1 MKNKAWNRKIRIRLM
16 AAGLAG
22 TLSLGLWGCKTAD
35 TCSSP
40 GTVSMEE
47 LPQEQSA
54 ETDTGSRGSAAA
66 GKETAP
72 EENAQEAYD
81 LYGEIR
87 EVSAQTFVL
96 SRVMEE
102 DAGDGAEIAVLPVE
116 EDAMELVTVVWDEN
130 TRFVKRTIK
139 NGGADY
145 EDSESSPEALEAG
158 AMAELQ
164 GSYEGEVFRASQV
177 RLTETM

>member
-1 MKNKAWNRKIRIRLM
+1 
-16 AAGLAG
+16 
-22 TLSLGLWGCKTAD
+22 
-35 TCSSP
+35 
-40 GTVSMEE
+40 
-47 LPQEQSA
+47 
-54 ETDTGSRGSAAA
+54 
-66 GKETAP
+66 
-72 EENAQEAYD
+72 
-81 LYGEIR
+81 
-87 EVSAQTFVL
+87 
-96 SRVMEE
+96 
-102 DAGDGAEIAVLPVE
+102 
-116 EDAMELVTVVWDEN
+116 MELVTVVWDEN